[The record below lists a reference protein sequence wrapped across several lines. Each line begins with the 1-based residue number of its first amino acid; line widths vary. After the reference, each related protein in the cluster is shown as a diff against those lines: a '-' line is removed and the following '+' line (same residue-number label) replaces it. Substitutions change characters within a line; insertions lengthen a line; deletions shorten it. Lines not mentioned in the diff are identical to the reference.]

1 LLEEI
6 LSFLPAQLTDPALLV
21 GLETK
26 DDAIVY
32 RIDEGKA
39 VVATTDFFM
48 PVVDDPHDFGAI
60 AAANAL
66 SDVYAVGGKP
76 IFALAIAGM
85 PTGKIPT
92 EMIAQI
98 LAGGADMA
106 AKAGIIVGGG
116 HSIDSPEPIYGLAVI
131 GLVHPDK
138 VKRNSTARAG
148 DVLILGKGLG
158 IGILSNAF
166 KKGELSGADYAQMI
180 ASTTKLNSIG
190 ADLAENDGV
199 HAMTDVT
206 GFGLLGHLME
216 MCEGSGVAARLD
228 LASVPFLSSAVPFAQ
243 AGLNTGAGTRNREAF
258 GGNVTLPAGLPDWK
272 RNLLFDP
279 QTSGGLLVSVAPEQA
294 DRVLALFHAQGYGE
308 ATIVGEVV
316 AGAPQVSVQGHLAT
330 PR

>member
-32 RIDEGKA
+32 RIDEDKA

-85 PTGKIPT
+85 PTGNIPT

-138 VKRNSTARAG
+138 VKRNSAAQAG
-148 DVLILGKGLG
+148 DALILGKGLG

-166 KKGELSGADYAQMI
+166 KRGELSDADYAQMI

-190 ADLAENDGV
+190 ADLADYDGV

-206 GFGLLGHLME
+206 GFGLMGHLME
-216 MCEGSGVAARLD
+216 MSEGSGLGALVN
-228 LASVPFLSSAVPFAQ
+228 LASVPFLGSAIPFAQ

-258 GGNVTLPAGLPDWK
+258 GGQVTLPDGLPDWQ

-279 QTSGGLLVSVAPEQA
+279 QTSGGLLVSVAQDQA
-294 DRVLALFHAQGYGE
+294 AEVLALFHAQGYDE
-308 ATIVGEVV
+308 AAIVGEVV
-316 AGAPQVSVQGHLAT
+316 AGVPQVSVQGGLAT